1 MEVKSLQQ
9 EVEYLRKHV
18 KALEDRSCMAAPE
31 WAKPAARAAKDAGII
46 EALDG
51 HSYDTYR
58 TLFSMYHKGFLA
70 SQRRTS

>member
-1 MEVKSLQQ
+1 MEMKSLQQ

-31 WAKPAARAAKDAGII
+31 WAKPAARAAMEAGII
-46 EALDG
+46 DALDG

-58 TLFSMYHKGFLA
+58 TLFSMYQKGFLA
-70 SQRRTS
+70 SRKLSS